1 MTAAL
6 SDRDLLAK
14 LVAFDSTSCNSN
26 LPIADFICDYV
37 ETCARGRDLQVH
49 RNPNPEGTKA
59 NIVLRLPGRRDVCG
73 SSAGGA
79 SDGRTSDGRTSHGR
93 TSADRASDGVSSPPT
108 GRGLILSAHLD
119 TVPANEP
126 DWESDP
132 FTLRETADAF
142 FGRGACDMKG
152 FVALAVNALVRS
164 KDWAL
169 DDPLV
174 LLLTFDEEPGIL
186 GAKYFVETW
195 KGALDLPRSVI
206 VGEPTRLQVVRMHKG
221 HLKLRVIV
229 TGRSAHSGYPH
240 LGINAIEPFGD
251 ILCALTEVRRAFG
264 LQRVPSS
271 EFYPETPFPSL
282 SVTQIHGGVASNV
295 IPDRCELVLGIRV
308 LPGMAEERL
317 AESVRAA
324 VAQSAGK
331 SHCEVEV
338 VNDSPALFTPDD
350 APIYRAVRELMGQ
363 KETHAVSYATDG
375 GPLQQL
381 GLQCV
386 IWGPGN
392 IAVAHKPNEWM
403 PKDEFRRGGELLER
417 LVRSWCGGRK

>member
-1 MTAAL
+1 MSTPL

-14 LVAFDSTSCNSN
+14 LVAFDSTSSNSN
-26 LPIADFICDYV
+26 LPIANFVCDYV
-37 ETCARGRDLQVH
+37 ERCTRGRGLQIH

-59 NIVLRLPGRRDVCG
+59 NVVLRLPGHCDDRG
-73 SSAGGA
+73 SF
-79 SDGRTSDGRTSHGR
+79 GR
-93 TSADRASDGVSSPPT
+93 SSGNPS
-108 GRGLILSAHLD
+108 GRGLILSGHLD

-132 FTLRETADAF
+132 FTLREASDAF
-142 FGRGACDMKG
+142 VGRGACDMKG

-164 KDWAL
+164 ADRRL

-195 KGALDLPRSVI
+195 KGELDLPRSVI
-206 VGEPTRLQVVRMHKG
+206 VGEPTQLRVVRMHKG

-240 LGINAIEPFGD
+240 LGVNAIEPFGR
-251 ILCALTEVRRAFG
+251 ILTALADLRREFET
-264 LQRVPSS
+264 QRVPSS
-271 EFYPETPFPSL
+271 GFYPETPFPSL
-282 SVTQIHGGVASNV
+282 SVTQIHGGVASNI

-308 LPGMAEERL
+308 LPGMAEEPL
-317 AESVRAA
+317 AEAVRRA
-324 VAQSAGK
+324 VARGAGSAA
-331 SHCEVEV
+331 CEIEV
-338 VNDSPALFTPDD
+338 VNDSPALFTADD
-350 APIYRAVRELMGQ
+350 APVYRAVCDLVGQ

-381 GLQCV
+381 ALQCV

-392 IAVAHKPNEWM
+392 IEVAHKPNEWIG
-403 PKDEFRRGGELLER
+403 KDEFLRGGELLER
-417 LVRSWCGGRK
+417 LVRTWCVADV

>member
-1 MTAAL
+1 MTTPL

-26 LPIADFICDYV
+26 LPIADFVCDYV
-37 ETCARGRDLQVH
+37 ETCARGRGLQIH
-49 RNPNPEGTKA
+49 RNPSPDGTKA
-59 NIVLRLPGRRDVCG
+59 NVVLRLPGRCD
-73 SSAGGA
+73 AEGA
-79 SDGRTSDGRTSHGR
+79 SENRAIADRTSD
-93 TSADRASDGVSSPPT
+93 DRSSRLSS
-108 GRGLILSAHLD
+108 RGLILSAHLD

-132 FTLRETADAF
+132 FALRETSDAY

-152 FVALAVNALVRS
+152 FVALATNAMLGS
-164 KDWAL
+164 ADWAL

-195 KGALDLPRSVI
+195 KRALELPRSVI
-206 VGEPTRLQVVRMHKG
+206 VGEPTQLEVVRMHKG

-240 LGINAIEPFGD
+240 LGVNAIEPFGE
-251 ILCALTEVRRAFG
+251 ILCALAEVRQAFE

-308 LPGMAEERL
+308 LPGMAEEQL
-317 AESVRAA
+317 SEAVRTA
-324 VAQSAGK
+324 VAQSAG
-331 SHCEVEV
+331 SAQCEVEV
-338 VNDSPALFTPDD
+338 VNDSPALFTPVD
-350 APIYRAVRELMGQ
+350 APIYRAVCDLMKQ
-363 KETHAVSYATDG
+363 NETHAVSYATDG

-403 PKDEFRRGGELLER
+403 PKGEFRRGGELLER
-417 LVRSWCGGRK
+417 LIRSWCRDGD